1 MVIYCYLRFSMV
13 TVTVHC
19 PRCHSDEIYRHGCS
33 SSRHERFRCRSCKR
47 VFQLSCI
54 CKARKSGVKDKTYY
68 LSHFTSN

>member
-1 MVIYCYLRFSMV
+1 MV

-54 CKARKSGVKDKTYY
+54 CKARKSGVKDKT
-68 LSHFTSN
+68 